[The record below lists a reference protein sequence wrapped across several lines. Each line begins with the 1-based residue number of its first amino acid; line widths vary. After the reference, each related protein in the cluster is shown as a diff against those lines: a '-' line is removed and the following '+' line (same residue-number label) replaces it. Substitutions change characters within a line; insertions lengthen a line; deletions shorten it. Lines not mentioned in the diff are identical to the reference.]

1 MKSTKREVR
10 YSAPGPS
17 TATYQFR
24 TSIYDDIDVLDTD
37 EDEILHKAD
46 ILDTDEDLVM
56 EIASRKA
63 RSKSIQFTQIR
74 RRGEARNKRA

>member
-10 YSAPGPS
+10 HSTPPS
-17 TATYQFR
+17 IASYQLR

-56 EIASRKA
+56 EIACRG
-63 RSKSIQFTQIR
+63 R
-74 RRGEARNKRA
+74 RESLGVKREA